1 MKIYH
6 FPYSPNSRRV
16 LAVAFH
22 LGLEP
27 ELIKVDLGKGEQMCA
42 EFLKLNPN
50 HAIPVLVEGDFVL
63 WESVAI
69 MQYLANQVSSNTL
82 WPVQPKAQADVS
94 RWLCWSLAHWG
105 PACGFFIF
113 ERLVKNMR
121 KLGDPDPAELKKGEE
136 RMARYAPVLNDHLKG
151 REWLCSG
158 SVTLADFT
166 VGSYLELAEAAHYP
180 VKPYAEIWRW
190 YRNIESLPEWQR
202 SAPKTFK

>member
-22 LGLEP
+22 LALDP
-27 ELIKVDLGKGEQMCA
+27 ELIKVDLGQGEQMHP
-42 EFLKLNPN
+42 EFLTLNPN

-69 MQYLANQVSSNTL
+69 MQYLANQVPSNTL
-82 WPVQPKAQADVS
+82 WPVEPKAQADVS

-121 KLGDPDPAELKKGEE
+121 QLGDPDPVELKKGEE
-136 RMARYAPVLNDHLKG
+136 RMARYAPVLNDYLKG
-151 REWLCSG
+151 REWLCG
-158 SVTLADFT
+158 GTVTLADYT
-166 VGSYLELAEAAHYP
+166 LGSYLELAEAAQYP
-180 VKPYAEIWRW
+180 LTPYAEIWRW
-190 YRNIESLPEWQR
+190 YRNLESLPEWQQ
-202 SAPKTFK
+202 SAPKNFN

>member
-6 FPYSPNSRRV
+6 FPFSPNSRRV

-27 ELIKVDLGKGEQMCA
+27 ELIKVDLGQGEQMGE

-50 HAIPVLVEGDFVL
+50 HAIPVLVDSDFVL

-69 MQYLANQVSSNTL
+69 MQYLANQVSANSL
-82 WPVQPKAQADVS
+82 WPAEAKAQADVS

-121 KLGDPDPAELKKGEE
+121 KLGDPDPVELKKGEE
-136 RMARYAPVLNDHLKG
+136 RLARYAPVLDDHLKG
-151 REWLCSG
+151 REWLCG
-158 SVTLADFT
+158 GTVTLADFT
-166 VGSYLELAEAAHYP
+166 IGSYLELAEAAHYP

-202 SAPKTFK
+202 SAPKNFS